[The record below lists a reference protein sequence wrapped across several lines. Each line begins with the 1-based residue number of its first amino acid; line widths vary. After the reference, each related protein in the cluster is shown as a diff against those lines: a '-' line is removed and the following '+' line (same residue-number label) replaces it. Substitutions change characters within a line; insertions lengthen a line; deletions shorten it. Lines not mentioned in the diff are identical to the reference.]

1 MVVIKRRFPIRP
13 KKIKT
18 NANIAPINVAR
29 SVGRDDVEFDNV
41 VWYCMVELIVDNSAL
56 DGTTLIS
63 FIVIISEKK
72 KKNNEEDEE
81 SKR

>member
-1 MVVIKRRFPIRP
+1 MKILIIFDRSFLTESMVVIKRRFPIRP

-41 VWYCMVELIVDNSAL
+41 V
-56 DGTTLIS
+56 
-63 FIVIISEKK
+63 
-72 KKNNEEDEE
+72 
-81 SKR
+81 